1 MNNIVVSL
9 QKFLKNK
16 NTVTILGVV
25 LIIAILFFGYRYQ
38 IKKQV
43 NPISGIP
50 VAAETIQPRTK
61 ITEDMVETISVAPIV
76 LQKGEVIQNKGAIVG
91 KYSNY
96 NTMIPK
102 GSMFYKNTVVDE
114 EKLPDSAFIEVA
126 KGEIPYN
133 FPVNLDTTYGNSIY
147 PGNYIDIYMKATRQD
162 NRLMVGKLLENVK
175 VLAVKDSSGR
185 HVFENSEESRTPAY
199 LIFGVSSEIN
209 ILLRKASYM
218 SNFSVELF
226 PVPHGSSIEEEGAT
240 TVTSQTL
247 KDFIN
252 ANTVANDEIE
262 DKVNTT
268 TTSTTTSTT
277 TPTNTTTG
285 TKTTTTTSGTT
296 SVQTKTN

>member
-1 MNNIVVSL
+1 MNNIVISL

-16 NTVTILGVV
+16 NTVTIIGVV
-25 LIIAILFFGYRYQ
+25 LIIVILFFGYRYQ

-50 VAAETIQPRTK
+50 IAAQDIQPRTK

-76 LQKGEVIQNKGAIVG
+76 LQKGSVIQNKSAIVG

-102 GSMFYKNTVVDE
+102 GSMFYNKTVVDE
-114 EKLPDSAFIEVA
+114 SKLPDSAFIAVE
-126 KGEIPYN
+126 KGQIPYN

-147 PGNYIDIYMKATRQD
+147 PGNYIDIYMKAVRKD
-162 NRLMVGKLLENVK
+162 GKLLENVK

-185 HVFENSEESRTPAY
+185 HVFENSDESRTPAY

-218 SNFSVELF
+218 GSFSTELF
-226 PVPHGSSIEEEGAT
+226 PVPHGTSVEEEGAT

-262 DKVNTT
+262 DKTT
-268 TTSTTTSTT
+268 EDDT
-277 TPTNTTTG
+277 
-285 TKTTTTTSGTT
+285 TKTTDTKKSTD
-296 SVQTKTN
+296 TKTVETTKTTEATAEKAN